1 MFALFSPGTE
11 LARFRRGTLPK
22 IAVVVMLFIPLIY
35 GALYLW
41 AFDSPDKHVDGL
53 SVALVNEDAGS
64 TKDGESLNAGD
75 ELVDKLLDGADLDW
89 HATDAEDAAEGV
101 EDGTYYLSLTIP
113 EDFSANAVSV
123 GTDNPVPARL
133 NATYNDSNNFLAG
146 VLGKQAM
153 AQVQAAVSSELGGQ
167 VASTLLVGL
176 NDAGTGLRDAADGA
190 NELSTGIDSAVD
202 GAGQLVTGLDSLASG
217 TVTLQD
223 GALRLSSGAGELA
236 AGLSTLSAGTSS
248 LASGSNDLST
258 GAGSLAAG
266 TATLSEGAGS
276 VASGAA
282 TLNANLGT
290 LSEKMAA
297 AVPQAESL
305 TAGATQ
311 VSSGLDQVVA
321 GLQAADPENPLLAQ
335 LQPLAAGAQQVS
347 AGNSALQAGIS
358 DAAAGSGQLAAGSSS
373 LAAGAGEVAT
383 GAQSAAAGAAQLSA
397 GAADLA
403 SGAAQVDAG
412 AHSAEAGAG
421 ELAAGANTLSGGT
434 NDLAAG
440 AGELRDGGTTLSA
453 GAEKLSVGSHT
464 LADALAEGSAALPQD
479 SDDLINTKA
488 SVTANPVELDADYST
503 EAASFGEG
511 FAPFFLALATFV
523 GALITWLLLRALP
536 TRALAAG
543 VSGFRALAT
552 GLMPALAIGLGQVV
566 IMMAVLVWGLD
577 IHPAY
582 LIGTGAFLYL
592 TTVAFLA
599 LQQMLIIVLGTAA
612 GRVASLVLL
621 MLQLSSSGGTYPV
634 ETTPGF
640 FQALHPFMP
649 ATYVVNGLRA
659 LITGGVDAR
668 MWIAVAFLGILALVC
683 IVISSVT
690 AGRQRMWTIKRL
702 HPELH
707 L

>member
-11 LARFRRGTLPK
+11 LSRFRRGTLPK

-41 AFDSPDKHVDGL
+41 AFDSPDKHLDGL
-53 SVALVNEDAGS
+53 SVALVNEDAGADR
-64 TKDGESLNAGD
+64 DGEQLNAGK
-75 ELVDKLLDGADLDW
+75 ELEQKLLDGADLDW
-89 HATDAEDAAEGV
+89 HATDAADAADGV

-133 NATYNDSNNFLAG
+133 KVAYNDSNNFLAG

-153 AQVQAAVSSELGGQ
+153 AQVQAAVSSELGDQ
-167 VASTLLVGL
+167 VSSTLLVGL
-176 NDAGTGLRDAADGA
+176 NDAGSGLRDAADGA
-190 NELSTGIDSAVD
+190 GELSTGIDSAVD
-202 GAGQLVTGLDSLASG
+202 GAGQLVAGLDSLADG
-217 TVTLQD
+217 TLTLQD
-223 GALRLSSGAGELA
+223 GAFRLSSGAGQLA
-236 AGLSTLSAGTSS
+236 AGLSDLTAGTSALSSGSSTLSAGADS
-248 LASGSNDLST
+248 LAG
-258 GAGSLAAG
+258 G
-266 TATLSEGAGS
+266 TATLSAGAS
-276 VASGAA
+276 DVANGAA
-282 TLNANLGT
+282 ALDANLGT
-290 LSEKMAA
+290 LSDKLGA
-297 AVPQAESL
+297 AVPQAKSL
-305 TAGATQ
+305 DTGASQ
-311 VSSGLDQVVA
+311 VSSGLNQVVA
-321 GLQAADPENPLLAQ
+321 AVKASDPNSPLLAQ
-335 LQPLAAGAQQVS
+335 LEPLAAGAQQV
-347 AGNSALQAGIS
+347 AGGT
-358 DAAAGSGQLAAGSSS
+358 SS
-373 LAAGAGEVAT
+373 LQSGIAEAAAGAGQLSAGSSALSNGAAQVAA
-383 GAQSAAAGAAQLSA
+383 GAQSAAGGASELSGGAAT
-397 GAADLA
+397 LA

-412 AHSAEAGAG
+412 ARSAESGAN
-421 ELAAGANTLSGGT
+421 ELAAGASTLSGGT
-434 NDLAAG
+434 TDLASG
-440 AGELRDGGTTLSA
+440 AGELLDGGTALSE
-453 GAEKLSVGSHT
+453 GAEQLSDGSHT
-464 LADALAEGSAALPQD
+464 LADALTAGGQALPED
-479 SDDLINTKA
+479 SSDLIDAKA
-488 SVTANPVELDADYST
+488 SVAANPVEMDTEYTS

-543 VSGFRALAT
+543 VSGFRAAAT
-552 GLMPALAIGLGQVV
+552 GLIPALAIGLGQVI

-582 LIGTGAFLYL
+582 LLGTGAFLYL

-640 FQALHPFMP
+640 FQALHPYMP

-668 MWIAVAFLGILALVC
+668 MWIAFAFLAILTVVC
-683 IVISSVT
+683 VVISSLS

-707 L
+707 I

>member
-41 AFDSPDKHVDGL
+41 AFDSPDKNLDGL
-53 SVALVNEDAGS
+53 SVALVNEDEGT
-64 TKDGESLNAGD
+64 TKDGEPLNAGTD
-75 ELVDKLLDGADLDW
+75 LVDQLLEGADLDW
-89 HATDAEDAAEGV
+89 HATDAADAAEGV

-113 EDFSANAVSV
+113 SDFSANAVSV

-133 NATYNDSNNFLAG
+133 NAMYNDSNNFLAG

-167 VASTLLVGL
+167 VASTMLVGL
-176 NDAGTGLRDAADGA
+176 NDAGTGLREAADGA
-190 NELSTGIDSAVD
+190 GELSAGIDSAVD
-202 GAGQLVTGLDSLASG
+202 GAGQLVAGLDTLANG
-217 TVTLQD
+217 TLTLQD
-223 GALRLSSGAGELA
+223 GAFQLSSGAGQLASGLAVLSDGTSALA
-236 AGLSTLSAGTSS
+236 A
-248 LASGSNDLST
+248 GSNDLSA
-258 GAGSLAAG
+258 GAGSLATG

-282 TLNANLGT
+282 TLNTNLGT
-290 LSEKMAA
+290 LSEKLTA

-305 TAGATQ
+305 TAGASQ
-311 VSSGLDQVVA
+311 VSTGLDQVIA
-321 GLQAADPENPLLAQ
+321 ALKAADPANPLLAQ
-335 LQPLAAGAQQVS
+335 LEPLAAGAQQVS

-358 DAAAGSGQLAAGSSS
+358 EAAAGTGQLAAGSSS
-373 LAAGAGEVAT
+373 LAAGAGEVAA

-397 GAADLA
+397 GAADLS

-412 AHSAEAGAG
+412 ARSAQSGAG
-421 ELAAGANTLSGGT
+421 ELSAGADTLSGGT
-434 NDLAAG
+434 TDLAAG
-440 AGELRDGGTTLSA
+440 AGELLDGGTTLSD
-453 GAEKLSVGSHT
+453 GAAQLSDGSHS
-464 LADALAEGSAALPQD
+464 LADALTAGSEALPQD
-479 SDDLINTKA
+479 SSGLIDTKA
-488 SVTANPVELDADYST
+488 SITANPVELDAEYST

-552 GLMPALAIGLGQVV
+552 GLVPALAIGLGQVI

-582 LIGTGAFLYL
+582 LLGTGAFLYL

-668 MWIAVAFLGILALVC
+668 MWIAFAFLAILTAVC
-683 IVISSVT
+683 IVISSVC
-690 AGRQRMWTIKRL
+690 AGRQRMWTIKRM

-707 L
+707 I